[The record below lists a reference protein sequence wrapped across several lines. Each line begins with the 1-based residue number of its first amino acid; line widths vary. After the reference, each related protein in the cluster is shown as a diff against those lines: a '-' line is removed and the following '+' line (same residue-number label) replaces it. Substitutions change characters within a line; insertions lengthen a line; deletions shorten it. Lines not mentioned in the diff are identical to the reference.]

1 MIFLLAPSATCVG
14 QVFNNWSVKLFIWGK
29 LHNSGQES
37 YTHYVS
43 NSSSVDNNFVSFI
56 PTHYPLAFIWESWM
70 LTLLFVHV
78 MINPQTLYDI
88 FNSEYDTMWCAKNFS
103 VMFPET
109 LFIRI
114 LKFCWSFRV
123 GYCQMTFLLF
133 CRIKI

>member
-29 LHNSGQES
+29 LHKLRTRVI
-37 YTHYVS
+37 YTHYLS
-43 NSSSVDNNFVSFI
+43 NSSSVDNNLVSFN
-56 PTHYPLAFIWESWM
+56 PTCYPLAFTWESWL

-78 MINPQTLYDI
+78 MINPQNLCNI

-109 LFIRI
+109 FFYIHI
-114 LKFCWSFRV
+114 LKFCWGFRV
-123 GYCQMTFLLF
+123 GYCQMTFH
-133 CRIKI
+133 CSVE